1 MIRTKVCAA
10 ALSLAVSVGVNAPV
24 YAASALQEAA
34 SATVEQTDAVT
45 DYDVIYAPA
54 MRASE
59 ATRAVLTEITATEQ
73 RQVAVGDYG
82 VIVTRESESDEW
94 QQAEVPSS
102 IFLTSVDFA
111 DAQLGWAVGHH
122 GVILHT
128 TDGGQTWQ
136 RQLDGFE
143 YIELQV
149 AHYKQRVAQL
159 EEQLANSD
167 EMESMQREDLE
178 FALDDALFKLETAQ
192 IALDEGPTKP
202 FLDVL
207 ALSSDEI
214 FVTGAY
220 GAFLHSTDG
229 GQSWSIIDHLV
240 DNMDG
245 FHLNAI
251 EAHGDNVYMAGES
264 GLLYRSF
271 DRGATWETL
280 DSPYSGSFFGV
291 HIDQQERLWVYGLRG
306 NIFVSEDQGDNFS
319 QLSLEDPVNINNA
332 IDAPNGGL
340 YFVGNAGVVA
350 YLSESG
356 ELTEKTHDSGAVL
369 TDLVINADGSLT
381 LVGQRGILTM
391 PSSALAEKE

>member
-10 ALSLAVSVGVNAPV
+10 AISLTFSVGLIAPMNAATAV
-24 YAASALQEAA
+24 QEAPQA
-34 SATVEQTDAVT
+34 EVETTEAVT

-54 MRASE
+54 MRAPE
-59 ATRAVLTEITATEQ
+59 ATRAVLTEIAATNE

-82 VIVTRESESDEW
+82 VIVTRELGTDEW
-94 QQAEVPSS
+94 HQAEVPSS

-136 RQLDGFE
+136 PQLNGFE
-143 YIELQV
+143 YIDLQV
-149 AHYKQRVAQL
+149 SHYEKRVSQL
-159 EEQLANSD
+159 EEQLANAEDMDFD
-167 EMESMQREDLE
+167 ERDNLE
-178 FALDDALFKLETAQ
+178 FALDDALFKYDSAQ

-207 ALSSDEI
+207 ALSPQEI

-229 GQSWSIIDHLV
+229 GESWSIIDHLV

-251 EAHGDNVYMAGES
+251 QAHGDNVYMVGES
-264 GLLYRSF
+264 GLLYRSV
-271 DRGATWETL
+271 DRGASWETL
-280 DSPYSGSFFGV
+280 DSPYYGSFFGV
-291 HIDQQERLWVYGLRG
+291 HIDQQERLWIYGLRG
-306 NIFVSEDQGDNFS
+306 NIFVSEDQGDSFT
-319 QLSLEDPVNINNA
+319 QLSLADPVNINNA

-381 LVGQRGILTM
+381 LVGQRGILSM